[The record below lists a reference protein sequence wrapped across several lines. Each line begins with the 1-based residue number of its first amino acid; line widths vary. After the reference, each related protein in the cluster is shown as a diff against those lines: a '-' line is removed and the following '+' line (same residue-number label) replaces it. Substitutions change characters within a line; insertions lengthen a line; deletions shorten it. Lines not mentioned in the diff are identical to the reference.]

1 MADRSLCS
9 SPSSSRV
16 LVKTAAASKLKT
28 ALFEPEPAGTGMMG
42 LTRLKLPE
50 FGREGLMLE
59 EEEEEG
65 SLLKFIETVFSGSTS
80 V

>member
-1 MADRSLCS
+1 MAERSLCS

-28 ALFEPEPAGTGMMG
+28 APFELEPAGIGMMG

-50 FGREGLMLE
+50 FGREGLME
-59 EEEEEG
+59 EEEEEE

>member
-1 MADRSLCS
+1 MAERSLCS

-16 LVKTAAASKLKT
+16 LVRTAAASKLKT
-28 ALFEPEPAGTGMMG
+28 APFELEPAGTGMMG

-50 FGREGLMLE
+50 FGRDGLME
-59 EEEEEG
+59 EEEED
-65 SLLKFIETVFSGSTS
+65 SLPKFIETVFSGSTS